1 MLVVNESLF
10 AVERIVTM
18 DKMGAEIL
26 VLVAKGTYDIVKDRG
41 DSLHLAPEQIPIQS
55 ADEYCGEPGKSSVR
69 YESDLSLRKV
79 GTDVVLLGH
88 AYSTQKGAREVDVTL
103 TAGKIRKTVRVFGHR
118 VWDKSLGRYRSS
130 DPARFEKMPLKYEMA
145 FGGVDSG
152 VEKDG
157 FESWNPVGIGF
168 HAKGSKSQIQDAK
181 LPNIE
186 DPRALIKKPSDRPRP
201 AGFGFVGKSW
211 APRKEL
217 AGTYDSKWMASKM
230 PLLPDDFDDRF
241 NNGASAGLV
250 ALDYFSGGEVVEVSN
265 VTPTGRMQFILP
277 RQVLVAS
284 MLVDAKLSQSE
295 MKLDSLIIDADNA
308 KLMLVWRTVWNV
320 HRVIEDVRWLR
331 VQRKE
336 C

>member
-1 MLVVNESLF
+1 MLIVNESPF

-18 DKMGAEIL
+18 DKTGAEIL
-26 VLVAKGTYDIVKDRG
+26 ALVTKGTYDIVEDKKDP
-41 DSLHLAPEQIPIQS
+41 LHLAPEQIPIQS

-79 GTDVVLLGH
+79 GTDVVLLGY
-88 AYSTQKGAREVDVTL
+88 AFPGRKGVREVDVTL
-103 TAGKIRKTVRVFGHR
+103 TAGKIRKTVRVFGDR
-118 VWDKSLGRYRSS
+118 VWNKSLGRYRSS

-168 HAKGSKSQIQDAK
+168 HAKGSKSPIQDAK

-211 APRKEL
+211 TPRKEL
-217 AGTYDSKWMASKM
+217 AGTYDSKWVASKM

-241 NNGASAGLV
+241 NNGASEGLV
-250 ALDYFSGGEVVEVSN
+250 ALDYFCGGEVVEVSN

-295 MKLDSLIIDADNA
+295 MKLDSVIIDADNA

-320 HRVIEDVRWLR
+320 HRVIEDVRLLR